1 MQDSNLEQLDIK
13 GNKITHFDLGT
24 SKALKK
30 LGIKDNVVETLVA
43 DEQAVI
49 H

>member
-1 MQDSNLEQLDIK
+1 MQDSNLEQLDIR
-13 GNKITHFDLGT
+13 GNKIAYFDLGT
-24 SKALKK
+24 SKALKELK
-30 LGIKDNVVETLVA
+30 INNDVVETLVA